1 MLDLSRIQGAP
12 VVVEYAIDATFNADE
27 SGLAMVRTTDAAG
40 LEVIKPSTGTGTE
53 SFLGSVALDKHAAVK
68 GTRVR
73 FALQIPA
80 TGTQA
85 ISLPDSLGLANIKVE
100 SMDPV
105 TGAFTAQT
113 VTTHYTVSGN
123 VITITSAGYTNIAG
137 TAADA
142 AVKIAYVSYN
152 YTLTD
157 FQKMQLGVSPIPSA
171 SAFIR
176 KCAVLQG
183 RVRIFVTNFIA
194 SDTYAVDNDVKL
206 QANGFYGTGGSGTV
220 VAKVVKT
227 ATALDPFLGIE
238 YTV

>member
-12 VVVEYAIDATFNADE
+12 VVVEYAIDPTFTADE
-27 SGLAMVRTTDAAG
+27 SGLAMVRGVDAAG
-40 LEVIKPSTGTGTE
+40 LEVIKPAAGTGTE
-53 SFLGSVALDKHAAVK
+53 SFLGCLALDKHAAVK

-73 FALQIPA
+73 YALQVPA

-85 ISLPDSLGLANIKVE
+85 VSLPDSLGLGTIKVE
-100 SMDPV
+100 SLDPV
-105 TGAFTAQT
+105 TGAYTAAT
-113 VTTHYTVSGN
+113 VTTHYTVAGN
-123 VITITSAGYTNIAG
+123 IVTFTGAGYTFLAG

-142 AVKIAYVSYN
+142 AVKIAYISYN

-157 FQKMQLGVSPIPSA
+157 FQKMQLGVSPVPSA

-176 KCAVLQG
+176 KSAVLQG
-183 RVRIFVTNFIA
+183 RVRVYVTNFVA
-194 SDTYAVDNDVKL
+194 NDAYAVDNDVKL
-206 QANGFYGTGGSGTV
+206 VANGFFGTSGAGNV
-220 VAKVVKT
+220 VGKVVKT